1 MEKGFDTEEELDDI
15 KSNPVDLTK
24 LPVGEEVAHVENIL
38 PEVEHM
44 NEEVKTKENI
54 SRIEQP
60 TPIAIPMSIK
70 DEIEPTSRVRMIS
83 QEYENGLKSYKVEVD
98 HKFVQECYIN
108 DQEWDEGF
116 RKFVGTN
123 YPYTMS
129 PKTSK
134 LIAHLGT
141 ELKKQMYDNGFEIDP
156 WKIEPEEE
164 PYVLGVL
171 RRVTV
176 TDTIEPI
183 IGYTDEIAKHLKAIK
198 ESDPS
203 HTICSRSFFC
213 GASVAD
219 KCLITRLHEYG
230 VSTNH
235 IATDWA
241 ADSIAIAALNFAVW
255 NENLPAQEKYD
266 IHIVKGDIPKEL
278 YGKDRTIVL
287 QVADARHASKVDC
300 DIPEAKFD
308 ALLVDN
314 GLQYV
319 GQDFA
324 EELIGNVTSNRG
336 SKGLYIGTLGLDSGI
351 KVEIPKTY
359 HLSQIVKSMITDLR
373 KDYEKKATAEA
384 PYAYPHKYKFE
395 FDKEN
400 NNNVLITA
408 VVSDGAARMYEWLG
422 KLLLNDRERFI
433 EVMDAV
439 KSATELSKANKIVE
453 TTPFDYHQAMMR
465 GIRKQG
471 LLVKELEV
479 PLEYEKFGW
488 TKVGEDQYSNEKEI
502 VDGGTMMRL
511 CKLQDPLVLRR
522 SRLYVSA

>member
-1 MEKGFDTEEELDDI
+1 MEKGFDLNTETNLNGMEN
-15 KSNPVDLTK
+15 NPVDLTK
-24 LPVGEEVAHVENIL
+24 LPVSEEEKVEMEEVMEDVL
-38 PEVEHM
+38 T
-44 NEEVKTKENI
+44 NEAPLEAQEPI
-54 SRIEQP
+54 QIPIP
-60 TPIAIPMSIK
+60 TTLK
-70 DEIEPTSRVRMIS
+70 DSNDPTSKVKMIA
-83 QEYENGLKSYKVEVD
+83 QEYEGGLKSFKLEVD
-98 HKFVQECYIN
+98 PQFVQECYIN
-108 DQEWDEGF
+108 DKEWDEGF

-134 LIAHLGT
+134 LIAKLGT
-141 ELKKQMYDNGFEIDP
+141 ELKKQMFDNGFEIDR
-156 WKIEPEEE
+156 WKIDPEEE

-183 IGYTDEIAKHLKAIK
+183 IGYTDKMAEHLKGIK

-203 HTICSRSFFC
+203 HTICVRSFFC

-219 KCLITRLHEYG
+219 KCLITRLHELG
-230 VSTNH
+230 VSINH
-235 IATDWA
+235 VATDLA
-241 ADSIAIAALNFAVW
+241 ADSIAIAALNLSVW
-255 NENLPAQEKYD
+255 NENLPAQERYD
-266 IHIVKGDIPKEL
+266 IHIVKGDVPREL

-287 QVADARHASKVDC
+287 QVADARHASQVDSN
-300 DIPEAKFD
+300 ISEAKFD

-324 EELIGNVTSNRG
+324 EELISNVALNRG

-351 KVEIPKTY
+351 KVQIPKTY
-359 HLSQIVKSMITDLR
+359 HLSQILKSMVSDLR
-373 KDYEKKATAEA
+373 KDYAKKATSQA
-384 PYAYPHKYKFE
+384 PYEYPHKYRFE
-395 FDKEN
+395 EDKEN

-422 KLLLNDRERFI
+422 QLLLNDRSRFK
-433 EVMDAV
+433 EVMDAI

-465 GIRKQG
+465 GIKKNG
-471 LLVKELEV
+471 LSVEELEA

-488 TKVGEDQYSNEKEI
+488 TKTGEDQFSNGKEV